1 MPVRTDVI
9 ARPELELSVVTPI
22 YNEEGNIERLYNEL
36 TAALEAIGRDYE
48 VIAVNDG
55 SRDKSYELLNAIHEK
70 DPRWHIIH
78 FRRNFG
84 QTAAMSAGFDAAR
97 GEIVVTIDADLQND
111 PQDIQKILDKFK
123 EGYDIVSG
131 WRQNRKEPFLLRR
144 LPSMTANR
152 LISRTT
158 GVTLHDYGCTL
169 KAYHFDVAKG
179 VKLYGELHRFIPA
192 LASEMGVRVAEV
204 AVSDRARTAGKSKYG
219 FNRTFKV
226 MLDLI
231 AVTFFLS
238 YFSRPLYVF
247 GAAGFV
253 VGGIGG
259 LMGLYLTVFKLLTEN
274 KIGDRPLLQL
284 AVLLIV
290 LGVQFISTG
299 IIADMIMRTY
309 HESQGKPIYYV
320 RERHRSKIA
329 ELTAEADAE
338 PERII

>member
-1 MPVRTDVI
+1 MPIHPETI
-9 ARPELELSVVTPI
+9 EQPELDISVVIPV
-22 YNEEGNIERLYNEL
+22 YNEEGNIERLHTEL
-36 TAALEAIGRDYE
+36 TEALEEIGRSYE
-48 VIAVNDG
+48 VIAINDG
-55 SRDKSYELLNAIHEK
+55 SSDDTYAKLNAVQAK
-70 DPRWHIIH
+70 DSRWHVIH

-84 QTAAMSAGFDAAR
+84 QTAAMSAGFDAVR

-111 PQDIQKILDKFK
+111 PRDIQKILDKFD

-131 WRQNRKEPFLLRR
+131 WRQDRKEPFLLRR

-152 LISRTT
+152 IISNST
-158 GVTLHDYGCTL
+158 GVVLHDYGCTL

-192 LASEMGVRVAEV
+192 LASQMGVRVTEV
-204 AVSDRARTAGKSKYG
+204 PVVDRAREWGSSKYG

-231 AVTFFLS
+231 AVTFLLS
-238 YFSRPLYVF
+238 YFNRPLYVF
-247 GAAGFV
+247 GAAGFT
-253 VGGIGG
+253 VGAVGS

-284 AVLLIV
+284 SVLLIV

-299 IIADMIMRTY
+299 IVADMIMRTY
-309 HESQGKPIYYV
+309 HESQNKPIYYI
-320 RERHRSKIA
+320 RERRRGQSDTESVNQDVIRA
-329 ELTAEADAE
+329 ETK
-338 PERII
+338 

>member
-9 ARPELELSVVTPI
+9 ARPELELSVVIPI
-22 YNEEGNIERLYNEL
+22 YNEEGNIPDLYTEL
-36 TAALEAIGRDYE
+36 TAALTAIGRDYE

-55 SRDKSYELLNAIHEK
+55 SRDKSYELLNDIHEK

-84 QTAAMSAGFDAAR
+84 QTAAMSAGFNAAR

-111 PQDIQKILDKFK
+111 PQDIQKILDKFE

-131 WRQNRKEPFLLRR
+131 WRQDRKEPFFMRR

-179 VKLYGELHRFIPA
+179 VRLYGELHRFVPA

-204 AVSDRARTAGKSKYG
+204 PVVDRARKWGKSKYG

-247 GAAGFV
+247 GAAGFI

-284 AVLLIV
+284 AILLIV

-320 RERHRSKIA
+320 RERHPSKIA
-329 ELTAEADAE
+329 ESTTEADAE

>member
-1 MPVRTDVI
+1 MPIHPETI
-9 ARPELELSVVTPI
+9 EQPELDISVVIPV
-22 YNEEGNIERLYNEL
+22 YNEEGNIPRLHEEL
-36 TAALEAIGRDYE
+36 TAALEEIGRDYE
-48 VIAVNDG
+48 VIAINDG
-55 SRDKSYELLNAIHEK
+55 SSDKTYELLNAVQAK
-70 DPRWHIIH
+70 DPRWHVIH

-111 PQDIQKILDKFK
+111 PKDIQKILDKFD

-131 WRQNRKEPFLLRR
+131 WRQDRKEPFFVRR

-152 LISRTT
+152 IISSST
-158 GVTLHDYGCTL
+158 GVKLHDYGCTL

-179 VKLYGELHRFIPA
+179 VRLYGELHRFIPA
-192 LASEMGVRVAEV
+192 LASQMGVRVTEV
-204 AVSDRARTAGKSKYG
+204 PVKDRAREWGSSKYG

-231 AVTFFLS
+231 AVTFLLS
-238 YFSRPLYVF
+238 YFNRPLYVF
-247 GAAGFV
+247 GAAGFGFV
-253 VGGIGG
+253 GIGT

-284 AVLLIV
+284 SVLMMV

-299 IIADMIMRTY
+299 IVADMIMRTY
-309 HESQGKPIYYV
+309 HESQSKPIYFI
-320 RERHRSKIA
+320 RERRRGESEKSVVNA
-329 ELTAEADAE
+329 KTVE
-338 PERII
+338 PETV

>member
-1 MPVRTDVI
+1 MPI
-9 ARPELELSVVTPI
+9 HPELIEKPELDISVVIPI
-22 YNEEGNIERLYNEL
+22 FDEEGNIPNLYTEL
-36 TAALEAIGRDYE
+36 TAALEAIGRSYE
-48 VIAVNDG
+48 VVAVNDG
-55 SRDKSYELLNAIHEK
+55 SRDNSYQLLNDVHEK
-70 DPRWHIIH
+70 DSRWTIIH

-111 PQDIQKILDKFK
+111 PKDIQKILDKFD

-131 WRQNRKEPFLLRR
+131 WRQDRKEPFLLRR

-152 LISRTT
+152 IISNST
-158 GVTLHDYGCTL
+158 GVQLHDYGCTL
-169 KAYHFDVAKG
+169 KAYHFDVVKG

-192 LASEMGVRVAEV
+192 LASQMGVRVAEV
-204 AVSDRARTAGKSKYG
+204 PVVDRARTWGTSKYG

-231 AVTFFLS
+231 AVTFLLS
-238 YFSRPLYVF
+238 YFNRPLYVF
-247 GAAGFV
+247 GAAGFI
-253 VGGIGG
+253 VGAVGV

-284 AVLLIV
+284 AILLIV

-299 IIADMIMRTY
+299 IVADMIMRTY
-309 HESQGKPIYYV
+309 HESQGKPIYFI
-320 RERHRSKIA
+320 RERHQSVTPQATPTK
-329 ELTAEADAE
+329 EFPQQTV
-338 PERII
+338 